1 MKPIVTLIL
10 TVVLSS
16 ITLSAQDYKRVLTRD
31 GSRYEGQWPK
41 GKGVLYSYN
50 EGLVFGEFVKGKPN
64 GECVCYRP
72 DGDVYW
78 GNYKKGKATGKGRIY
93 RDNGIVMSGDYK
105 NGRYHGIDTLYRKN
119 GTILIAKYRKGRL
132 VNRIGESA
140 DVRQVRPA
148 GKPEYPQ
155 VDMRG
160 RHEDFLKELELQ
172 WEDRN
177 EILRQSTGFVHPRFQ
192 GGSVDDFAIWVNS
205 QVVYPADQRPGQ
217 NPRTVLVEFTVN
229 KDGSVSDVH
238 AVFGSSQSFN
248 SAAVSAVSKSPRWE
262 PGEHEGEKRSVRLTI
277 PVVFSL

>member
-10 TVVLSS
+10 TAVLSS
-16 ITLSAQDYKRVLTRD
+16 VTLSAQDYKRVQTRD

-50 EGLVFGEFVKGKPN
+50 DGLIFGEFVKGKPN

-78 GNYKKGKATGKGRIY
+78 GDYKKGKATGKGRIY
-93 RDNGIVMSGDYK
+93 RDNGIVISGDYK
-105 NGRYHGIDTLYRKN
+105 KGRYHGIDTLYRKN
-119 GTILIAKYRKGRL
+119 GTVLIAKYRKGKL
-132 VNRIGESA
+132 VGRIAESA
-140 DVRQVRPA
+140 DVKQVRPS
-148 GKPEYPQ
+148 GKPGYPQ
-155 VDMRG
+155 IDMRS

-192 GGSVDDFAIWVNS
+192 GGNVDDFTMWVNS

-217 NPRTVLVEFTVN
+217 NPRTVLVEFTVS

-238 AVFGSSQSFN
+238 AVFGSNQSFN
-248 SAAVSAVSKSPRWE
+248 AAAVSAVSRSPRWE
-262 PGEHEGEKRSVRLTI
+262 PGEYEGEKRSVRLTI

>member
-105 NGRYHGIDTLYRKN
+105 NGRYHGIDTLYRK
-119 GTILIAKYRKGRL
+119 TPSLSFAAKQY
-132 VNRIGESA
+132 
-140 DVRQVRPA
+140 
-148 GKPEYPQ
+148 
-155 VDMRG
+155 
-160 RHEDFLKELELQ
+160 
-172 WEDRN
+172 
-177 EILRQSTGFVHPRFQ
+177 
-192 GGSVDDFAIWVNS
+192 
-205 QVVYPADQRPGQ
+205 
-217 NPRTVLVEFTVN
+217 
-229 KDGSVSDVH
+229 
-238 AVFGSSQSFN
+238 
-248 SAAVSAVSKSPRWE
+248 
-262 PGEHEGEKRSVRLTI
+262 
-277 PVVFSL
+277 